1 MMESPGTGWKESG
14 IGEAGIH
21 KYMHPKTIFVDLN
34 EESNPPM

>member
-14 IGEAGIH
+14 LGDAGVL

-34 EESNPPM
+34 EKSTPPV